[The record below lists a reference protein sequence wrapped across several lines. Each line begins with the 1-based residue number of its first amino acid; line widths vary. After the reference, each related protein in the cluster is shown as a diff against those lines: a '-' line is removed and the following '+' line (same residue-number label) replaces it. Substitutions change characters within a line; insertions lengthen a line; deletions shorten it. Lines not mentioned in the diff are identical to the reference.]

1 LAKEAGVAHFVNPDL
16 IAIGLS
22 PLRPEL
28 AAFAAGR
35 LFLRALDRLANDGW
49 FCRQST
55 LGGISYLINRLKR

>member
-35 LFLRALDRLANDGW
+35 LFLRALDRLANDG
-49 FCRQST
+49 
-55 LGGISYLINRLKR
+55 